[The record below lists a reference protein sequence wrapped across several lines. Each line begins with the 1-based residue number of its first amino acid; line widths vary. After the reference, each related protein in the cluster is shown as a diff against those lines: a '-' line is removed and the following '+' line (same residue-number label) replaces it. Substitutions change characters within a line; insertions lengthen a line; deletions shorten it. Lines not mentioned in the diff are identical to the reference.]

1 MNMSRSYKK
10 SPVYTDGSRGTT
22 KKAKRIAQKKVRKVD
37 DLPMKGNAHKKVS
50 ESWTIHDYCNRWT
63 WEEAKEQW
71 ERGENEYL
79 KKHYPTLKE
88 FYRYW
93 LKCCHSK

>member
-1 MNMSRSYKK
+1 MSRSYKK
-10 SPVYTDGSRGTT
+10 SPVYTDGSRSTT

-71 ERGENEYL
+71 KRGENEYL
-79 KKHYPTLKE
+79 KKHYPTLKD

>member
-1 MNMSRSYKK
+1 MSRSYKK

-22 KKAKRIAQKKVRKVD
+22 RKAKRIAQKKVRKVD

-71 ERGENEYL
+71 ERGGNEYL

-93 LKCCHSK
+93 LKCCRSK

>member
-1 MNMSRSYKK
+1 MSRSYKK
-10 SPVYTDGSRGTT
+10 SPVYTDGSCGTT

-71 ERGENEYL
+71 ERGDNEYL

-93 LKCCHSK
+93 LKCCRSK

>member
-1 MNMSRSYKK
+1 MSRSYKK

-79 KKHYPTLKE
+79 KKHYSTLKE

-93 LKCCHSK
+93 LKCCRSK

>member
-1 MNMSRSYKK
+1 MSRSYKK

-22 KKAKRIAQKKVRKVD
+22 KMAKRIAQKKVRKVD
-37 DLPMKGNAHKKVS
+37 DLPMKGNAHKKIS

-93 LKCCHSK
+93 LKCCRSK

>member
-1 MNMSRSYKK
+1 MSRSCKK
-10 SPVYTDGSRGTT
+10 SPVYTDGSCGTT

-71 ERGENEYL
+71 ERGDNEYL

-93 LKCCHSK
+93 LKCCRSK

>member
-1 MNMSRSYKK
+1 MSRSYKK

-22 KKAKRIAQKKVRKVD
+22 KMAKRIAQKKVRKVD

-50 ESWTIHDYCNRWT
+50 ESWIIHDYCNRWT

-93 LKCCHSK
+93 LKCCRSK